1 MYQITSVYCT
11 VCHTFIGNLGDI
23 KECPICGNVLVEQ
36 EVDQKQE
43 EDE

>member
-1 MYQITSVYCT
+1 MYQINSVYCT
-11 VCHTFIGNLGDI
+11 NCGEFIGNLGNID
-23 KECPICGNVLVEQ
+23 KCPICGNLLIEP